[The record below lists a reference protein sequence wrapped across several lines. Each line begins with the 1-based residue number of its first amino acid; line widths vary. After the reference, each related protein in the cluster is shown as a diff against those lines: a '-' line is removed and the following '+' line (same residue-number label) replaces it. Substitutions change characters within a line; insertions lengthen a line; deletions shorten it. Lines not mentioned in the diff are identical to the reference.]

1 MRNDFVFLTVASLAL
16 VAAACNRP
24 STAGADSQET
34 QLATTES
41 SANQEILDASD
52 AAEAS
57 PFFASGASSPVNPTV
72 AGCQVTKQILTTATA
87 CGTSYNASVKLTWSC
102 VGAAGGTSQG
112 EADVATTVTPDA
124 CPPAQVSI
132 ARQIT
137 YDRVRTKGAL
147 SGELSG
153 TANVNWDV
161 IPGAAA
167 ATKEVA
173 LSLEHKVTKDGNL
186 IRHQT
191 LSGNKIVDFN
201 GNGPGTADDTRVAN
215 GSVDVKFLLAG
226 DELNAS
232 ESNLT
237 FHRDCCY
244 PVAGSISWVKSG
256 NVTGQG
262 SITFGPACGQ
272 AINADGDSL
281 ALADCTEQQ

>member
-1 MRNDFVFLTVASLAL
+1 MRTDFVFITAASIAL
-16 VAAACNRP
+16 FASACNRP
-24 STAGADSQET
+24 STATADGEET
-34 QLATTES
+34 QLADTES
-41 SANQEILDASD
+41 SANQEVLDASD

-57 PFFASGASSPVNPTV
+57 PFFASGASSSANPMV
-72 AGCQVTKQILTTATA
+72 AGCEAQKQVLATATA
-87 CGTSYNASVKLTWSC
+87 CGTTYNSQVKLTWSC
-102 VGAAGGTSQG
+102 VGMAGGTSQG

-124 CPPAQVSI
+124 CPPTQVSI
-132 ARQIT
+132 ARQIS
-137 YDRVRTKGAL
+137 YDRTRTKGAF
-147 SGELSG
+147 SGNLSG

-191 LSGNKIVDFN
+191 ITGNKIVDFN

-215 GSVDVKFLLAG
+215 GSLDVKFLLAG
-226 DELNAS
+226 SELNAT

-237 FHRDCCY
+237 FNHSCCY
-244 PVAGSISWVKSG
+244 PVAGTISWVKSG
-256 NVTGQG
+256 NATGQG

-281 ALADCTEQQ
+281 ALPDCSEQQ